1 MIFLLTSSHLLKKY
15 LTFCAVKIQKTVNEN
30 SGKRLGTRLL
40 AATLHYLD
48 SLLSKLNLF
57 DKSWI

>member
-1 MIFLLTSSHLLKKY
+1 MKNFI
-15 LTFCAVKIQKTVNEN
+15 FCAAKILKTVNEN
-30 SGKRLGTRLL
+30 SGKRLETRLL
-40 AATLHYLD
+40 AAMLHYLD

>member
-30 SGKRLGTRLL
+30 SGKKDWGQGYLQQRYIIS
-40 AATLHYLD
+40 TLY
-48 SLLSKLNLF
+48 
-57 DKSWI
+57 